1 MKTPFKFLDAY
12 TYQDRDNFFGR
23 EDETEDL
30 YRMVFKSSLI
40 LIYGLSGTGKT
51 SLVQCGL
58 ASKFD
63 GPDWFPFFLRRG
75 ADFNQSLDQTIQ
87 GVMPK
92 DAAAITALPD
102 RISYLFRYYLRPVY
116 LIFDQFEE
124 LFILGTEKEQQIL
137 AETLV
142 KLTQMEAACRVI
154 LIVREEF
161 IGQLYNLEKQLPRLF
176 DFRLRVEPMGY
187 SKVTEVVEKSCQNYH
202 ISLEEPIQQSTK
214 AIYDN
219 ISGGKSGIQLPYLQV
234 YLDQL
239 YRDAFLK
246 KYPGQDAPNT
256 ETWPQLTFNLPGIKA
271 LGDIE
276 DVLGRFLDEQKWQ
289 LQSKV
294 GQQFT
299 DSPEDAVSTVLDAF
313 VTPEG
318 TKRPVTYTGTEAN
331 LVLDAQVAQ
340 WLSGINTKALAYII
354 RQLINRRILRQTEN
368 SLELAHDALAL
379 LIDQNRSE
387 TQRRVNEVLSRLL
400 IAHKEFLETRESL
413 SKKQINV
420 IEELWPTL
428 KPRLCVDLL
437 AFVEQSKAD
446 LIQKEQAELLAER
459 EKRRRATRAA
469 AVAIVLAALS
479 IGALVFA
486 TVKAEQTRRAKNEL
500 AKAFVNGQIQVAQT
514 LKVEGKYEAAQEKLR
529 AIDDL
534 NVAITQALQDTLS
547 KITQEWGEVQKLVEQ
562 ATVLTQNEE
571 YLEVI
576 KLYQKAQTISED
588 ERIAGLVKETENK
601 LELSYKTLI
610 NAGDGFA
617 GRYNDRARESYEKAL
632 RLKPGDLLATQKL
645 KQLK

>member
-1 MKTPFKFLDAY
+1 
-12 TYQDRDNFFGR
+12 
-23 EDETEDL
+23 
-30 YRMVFKSSLI
+30 
-40 LIYGLSGTGKT
+40 
-51 SLVQCGL
+51 
-58 ASKFD
+58 
-63 GPDWFPFFLRRG
+63 
-75 ADFNQSLDQTIQ
+75 
-87 GVMPK
+87 MPK
-92 DAAAITALPD
+92 DTVAITALPD
-102 RISYLFRYYLRPVY
+102 RITYLFRYYLRPIY

-161 IGQLYNLEKQLPRLF
+161 MGQLYNLEKQLPRLF

-187 SKVTEVVEKSCQNYH
+187 SKVTEVVEKSCQNYN

-239 YRDAFLK
+239 YRNAFLK
-246 KYPGQDAPNT
+246 KYPNQDAPNP
-256 ETWPQLTFNLPGIKA
+256 ESWPQLIFNLPGIKA

-289 LQSKV
+289 LQSNAA
-294 GQQFT
+294 QQFANIP
-299 DSPEDAVSTVLDAF
+299 DDALSTVLDVF

-318 TKRPVTYTGTEAN
+318 TKRPVTYTGTEEN

-340 WLSGINTKALAYII
+340 WLSGISTKTLGFII

-379 LIDQNRSE
+379 LIDQKRSE

-400 IAHKEFLETRESL
+400 IAHKEYLETRESL

-428 KPRLCVDLL
+428 KIRLSADLL
-437 AFVEQSKAD
+437 AFVEQSKAE
-446 LIQKEQAELLAER
+446 LLQKEQAELLAER

-479 IGALVFA
+479 IAALVFA
-486 TVKAEQTRRAKNEL
+486 TVKAEQTKKAKNEL
-500 AKAFVNGQIQVAQT
+500 AIAFVNGQIQVAHT

-534 NVAITQALQDTLS
+534 NVGIAQPLQDTLS
-547 KITQEWGEVQKLVEQ
+547 KLTQQWEEVQKLVKQ
-562 ATVLTQNEE
+562 ATALTQDEE

-576 KLYQKAQTISED
+576 KLYQKAQLISED
-588 ERIAGLVKETENK
+588 ERIGGLIEETEIK
-601 LELSYKTLI
+601 LEATYKQLI
-610 NAGDGFA
+610 GAGDGFV

-632 RLKPGDLLATQKL
+632 RLKPGDALASRKL
-645 KQLK
+645 KQLQ